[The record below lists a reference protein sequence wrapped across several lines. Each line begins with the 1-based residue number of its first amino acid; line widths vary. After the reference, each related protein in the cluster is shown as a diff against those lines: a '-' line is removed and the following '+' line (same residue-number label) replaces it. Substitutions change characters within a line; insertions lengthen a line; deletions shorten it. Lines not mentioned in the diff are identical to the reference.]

1 MAKPSL
7 RFYVDGGILQCE
19 EFGTQLSKGASCD
32 RYIASNYVQFSDDF
46 LHLQSSSFL
55 SDELLKY
62 LNQKATKVTLLV
74 NLVPPEKVTKGLQ
87 PADDSYVM
95 PADSFS
101 LDFGGRKIAGLNN
114 DGKFNFLCSAK
125 SSDEVFDLFRFF
137 APGFFPQ
144 INFVIGKYLRGLSVW
159 KKARLILGF

>member
-1 MAKPSL
+1 MARSSL

-19 EFGTQLSKGASCD
+19 EFKTQLSKGASCD

-46 LHLQSSSFL
+46 LHLQPSSSL

-74 NLVPPEKVTKGLQ
+74 GSIPVEKVIKGLQ
-87 PADDSYVM
+87 PSYLLN
-95 PADSFS
+95 SSKEFS
-101 LDFGGRKIAGLNN
+101 LDFGDRKIAGTN
-114 DGKFNFLCSAK
+114 GISETFSFLCSAK
-125 SSDEVFDLFRFF
+125 SSDEVFDLFRSF

-144 INFVIGKYLRGLSVW
+144 TNFIVGKYLKGLSVW